1 MNQSVS
7 LSESAPRPTINP
19 MRLALIVFI
28 FALSPGAAYAQ
39 GAPPR
44 REDPLQS
51 KLQSARQLEMIEAAL
66 MRRSASS
73 TDRNAALAQIRQD
86 FWRIQL
92 ANDDLT
98 GSLSKPGTI
107 DSHLIAKTAAEI
119 RTRAKRLKENLALP
133 GPVKESK
140 LPADV
145 AGDLRS
151 SIASLSKLIDSFVNN
166 PMLSQRHV
174 VDANLSVTAGRDLE
188 YIIILSGEIRKSA
201 ARLK

>member
-1 MNQSVS
+1 
-7 LSESAPRPTINP
+7 

-28 FALSPGAAYAQ
+28 LALAPGAAYAQ

-140 LPADV
+140 FPSDAA